1 MKNKDINS
9 ILLVNNSVLDY
20 INNHGL
26 NRNIFMSND
35 TTLKILIDRVIY
47 HYKKGNTNTE
57 SIFFNVVEDLINNK
71 IK

>member
-1 MKNKDINS
+1 MKDKNINH
-9 ILLVNNSVLDY
+9 ILLINDSVLDY

-35 TTLKILIDRVIY
+35 TTLKALIDRVIY

-57 SIFFNVVEDLINNK
+57 SIFF
-71 IK
+71 

>member
-1 MKNKDINS
+1 MKDKNINH
-9 ILLVNNSVLDY
+9 ILLINDSVLDY

-35 TTLKILIDRVIY
+35 TTLKALIDRVIY

-57 SIFFNVVEDLINNK
+57 SIFFNVVKDLINYK
-71 IK
+71 IQ